1 MNMVGHPKHAVKALD
16 AGVDIVCA
24 QGGEGGGHTGDIAN
38 SILIPSVVDVA
49 RRYKS
54 PLTGEQAMVVAAG
67 GIYNGRGLASSLMQG
82 AQGVW
87 VGTRF
92 VASTEAGCSQMHKEN
107 VVTADFSD
115 TGRTLVVSGRP
126 LRVRY
131 NEYINEW
138 HKREGEIQ
146 KLLEK
151 GVVPLAQDMDDGKD
165 VDIPFLMGQV
175 SGVIKEILPAKA
187 IIDEMVAEAVDML
200 RVGQTYISGGS
211 SKL

>member
-1 MNMVGHPKHAVKALD
+1 
-16 AGVDIVCA
+16 
-24 QGGEGGGHTGDIAN
+24 
-38 SILIPSVVDVA
+38 
-49 RRYKS
+49 
-54 PLTGEQAMVVAAG
+54 
-67 GIYNGRGLASSLMQG
+67 
-82 AQGVW
+82 
-87 VGTRF
+87 
-92 VASTEAGCSQMHKEN
+92 MHKEN